1 MRTGMDVRGEA
12 VALPVP
18 GEQRP
23 SAAGEPAAVIAGGAA
38 ARQPTR
44 LAQVSAAP
52 DDARRVLVRHQR
64 RAVLSDGG
72 SALLGSLAAL
82 GWRFGSSW
90 DQRYLVLSLVIPFVW
105 VLAIFA
111 QRGYERRF
119 LGVGPEEYRRVAD
132 AGLMLF
138 TVLAVSS
145 YAVRGE
151 LARGFVFVAVPLTVL
166 SSLVVRNRLRHRL
179 WSLRQRGRGLQRV
192 LVVGRADAA
201 VALIEKLDH
210 EPQHGLVPVGACV
223 PPAGTS
229 GLSVSHVYDVP
240 VVGDPGRVLEAVD
253 QTRAHVV
260 AVVSHPDLSGHALRR
275 LSWALEER
283 DVELIVSPG
292 IIEVAGPR
300 LSIRPIAGL
309 SLLHLERPAAGGGR
323 LLGKTAFDLL
333 LGTVALL
340 VAAPLMLLVALAIRL
355 TSRGPALFR
364 QTRVGVDGREFEML
378 KFRSMVV
385 DAEARREDLLGL
397 SDGNGVLF
405 KMRDD
410 PRVTR
415 VGRVIRRFSIDELPQ
430 LINVVKGEMSLVGP
444 RPPLPEEVAGYSE
457 DATRRLKV
465 RPGVTGLWQVSG
477 RSDLSWE
484 ESLRLDLRYTD
495 NWSLTLDMQIL
506 WRTFRAIMRGSGA
519 Y

>member
-1 MRTGMDVRGEA
+1 VIASEDVR
-12 VALPVP
+12 P
-18 GEQRP
+18 R
-23 SAAGEPAAVIAGGAA
+23 
-38 ARQPTR
+38 TR

-52 DDARRVLVRHQR
+52 DDPRRVLVTHQR
-64 RAVLSDGG
+64 RAVLGDGG
-72 SALLGSLAAL
+72 SALLCSLAAL
-82 GWRFGSSW
+82 GWRFGFSW
-90 DQRYLVLSLVIPFVW
+90 DEPYLVLSLVIPLVW

-119 LGVGPEEYRRVAD
+119 LGVGPDEYRRVAD

-166 SSLVVRNRLRHRL
+166 TSLVVRNRLRHRL

-223 PPAGTS
+223 PPAGT
-229 GLSVSHVYDVP
+229 GLSVSHVHGLP
-240 VVGDPGRVLEAVD
+240 VVGDPERVLEAVD

-309 SLLHLERPAAGGGR
+309 SLLHLERPAARGGR
-323 LLGKTAFDLL
+323 LLGKAAFDRLVGGAILL
-333 LGTVALL
+333 LALPFML
-340 VAAPLMLLVALAIRL
+340 VVTAAIKL
-355 TSRGPALFR
+355 TSRGPVLFR
-364 QTRVGVDGREFEML
+364 QTRVGVEGREFTML
-378 KFRSMVV
+378 KFRSMVL

-415 VGRVIRRFSIDELPQ
+415 VGRVIRRLSMDELPQ

-444 RPPLPEEVAGYSE
+444 RPPLPEEVAGYSD

-465 RPGVTGLWQVSG
+465 RPGLTGLWQVSG
-477 RSDLSWE
+477 RSNLSWE

-495 NWSLTLDMQIL
+495 NWSLALDMQIL
-506 WRTFRAIMRGSGA
+506 WRTFRAVVRGSGA

>member
-1 MRTGMDVRGEA
+1 MSPRSLAAAHRRRAIAGDA
-12 VALPVP
+12 VAGLV
-18 GEQRP
+18 
-23 SAAGEPAAVIAGGAA
+23 AGLFALWLRFGFEPAALDFSYA
-38 ARQPTR
+38 
-44 LAQVSAAP
+44 LALSPAWVF
-52 DDARRVLVRHQR
+52 
-64 RAVLSDGG
+64 AV
-72 SALLGSLAAL
+72 A
-82 GWRFGSSW
+82 
-90 DQRYLVLSLVIPFVW
+90 
-105 VLAIFA
+105 A
-111 QRGYERRF
+111 QRGYETRF
-119 LGVGPEEYRRVAD
+119 LGTGPEEYRRMVD
-132 AGLMLF
+132 AGL
-138 TVLAVSS
+138 VLIAAIAVVS
-145 YAVRGE
+145 YSLRDGF
-151 LARGFVFVAVPLTVL
+151 ARGFTIVAVPTLFVL
-166 SSLVVRNRLRHRL
+166 SFALRHR
-179 WSLRQRGRGLQRV
+179 WRRRIYRLRREGVGLQRV
-192 LVVGRADAA
+192 LVVGRADA
-201 VALIEKLDH
+201 VHSLIEKLDA

-223 PPAGTS
+223 PPTGVQ
-229 GLSVSHVYDVP
+229 VSHVHDVP
-240 VVGDPGRVLEAVD
+240 VVGDPSRVLQAVD
-253 QTRAHVV
+253 QTASDVV
-260 AVVSHPDLSGHALRR
+260 AVVSHPDMSGHALRR

-355 TSRGPALFR
+355 TSKGPALFR